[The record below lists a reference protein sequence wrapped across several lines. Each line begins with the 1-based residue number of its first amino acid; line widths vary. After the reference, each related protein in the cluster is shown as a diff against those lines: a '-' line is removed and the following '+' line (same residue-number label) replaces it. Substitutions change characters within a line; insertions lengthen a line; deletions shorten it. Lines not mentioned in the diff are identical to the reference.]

1 MTTVTFPMSDHPLA
15 RRVKLSIQSK
25 DPRLDSIAVDI
36 TGPEVIHLSGQV
48 NSFHLR
54 QLAVSIA
61 RHVPGVRHI
70 SDGIRVTTSQYPRKP
85 R

>member
-1 MTTVTFPMSDHPLA
+1 MAIVTFPMSDHPLA
-15 RRVKLSIQSK
+15 CRVRLSLQGQDS
-25 DPRLDSIAVDI
+25 RLNGIVVDA
-36 TGPEVIHLSGQV
+36 TGPEIVHLSGQA

-61 RHVPGVRHI
+61 KHVPGVRHV
-70 SDGIRVTTSQYPRKP
+70 SDGIQVSTSPPRKKP